1 MARTEQTEK
10 RKLGIKIP
18 DEASDSIPNTP
29 GKEER
34 DPESPLSASSHDP
47 ASDNSTTSEE
57 YQAVN

>member
-47 ASDNSTTSEE
+47 TDNSMTSEE